1 MPLIFTEILI
11 IRTQVR
17 MLRTQVL
24 MRRDAMMCLDE
35 VRASAGSQIVQQRGV
50 KKVDDALLRHL
61 NKSVESMA
69 KAMDSFQQSE
79 QEAQERVLRLTGY
92 INRVSDV
99 TLHYLDRMEDSLAS
113 GGGAAP
119 QRADRGAEVG
129 GQGGYTVS
137 GGGTVLVFGAGGGAG
152 AGVGAGVGVGKKG
165 GAIGCAEAGMW
176 EAEVAA
182 ARNRVREESE
192 RCKAAEAKHSKEMAM
207 MKAEVQ
213 TLQDQLNI
221 SRALGKEVTP
231 AAPGDLTLS
240 SQLTTC
246 KVKLAKASAELEL
259 AKESIQAK
267 NQVRIHARAHI
278 YICLWK
284 WCTKYV
290 NIIHTYT
297 YTYTYIYTYTYTHTL
312 LHTHFYTHTH
322 THTFIYEQSV
332 WAADLYCDES
342 GTRRVAG

>member
-1 MPLIFTEILI
+1 
-11 IRTQVR
+11 
-17 MLRTQVL
+17 

-79 QEAQERVLRLTGY
+79 QEAQERALRLTGY
-92 INRVSDV
+92 MNRVSDV
-99 TLHYLDRMEDSLAS
+99 TMHYLNRMEDSLAS

-119 QRADRGAEVG
+119 QRADGGADVG
-129 GQGGYTVS
+129 GQRGYTVS
-137 GGGTVLVFGAGGGAG
+137 GGGTMLVFGAGGGG
-152 AGVGAGVGVGKKG
+152 AGEKGVAIG
-165 GAIGCAEAGMW
+165 GAETGMW

-182 ARNRVREESE
+182 ARSRLREESE

-267 NQVRIHARAHI
+267 NQVRTNARAHI
-278 YICLWK
+278 CKNLWK
-284 WCTKYV
+284 WCTKNV
-290 NIIHTYT
+290 NIP
-297 YTYTYIYTYTYTHTL
+297 YTHIHPHICTCV
-312 LHTHFYTHTH
+312 
-322 THTFIYEQSV
+322 EGMG
-332 WAADLYCDES
+332 D
-342 GTRRVAG
+342 